1 MAPLSMGFP
10 RQEHWHGLH
19 FLLQEIYLTQGWNLH
34 LLHWQVDS
42 LPLSHLGN
50 RVCVCVCVRVRVR
63 ARACV
68 CVAKSLQSCLT
79 LCDPIDSS
87 PQAPLSMGFSRQEYW
102 SGLSSPLQVIQ
113 PLCFSL
119 LCLLHWQVGS
129 LPLELPQKP
138 IYIYICI
145 CVCVCIYIYIYICY
159 INTYMYIFNFP
170 LWILT

>member
-1 MAPLSMGFP
+1 MDCSLPMAPLSMGFP

-19 FLLQEIYLTQGWNLH
+19 FLLQEIFLTQGWNLH

-42 LPLSHLGN
+42 LPLATWETLS
-50 RVCVCVCVRVRVR
+50 VCVCV
-63 ARACV
+63 CV
-68 CVAKSLQSCLT
+68 CVAKSLQSCPT

-102 SGLSSPLQVIQ
+102 SGLSCPLQGIR

-129 LPLELPQKP
+129 LPLELP
-138 IYIYICI
+138 
-145 CVCVCIYIYIYICY
+145 
-159 INTYMYIFNFP
+159 
-170 LWILT
+170 